1 MLFFIFSVIVII
13 STIAVIEAVNIFMKL
28 PCRDCSCGFT
38 ALIILDKNDDISRRL
53 DSVIHKVRWTDEELI
68 GKLIIVDNGM
78 SEEQLDICRNYCIE
92 NNFLEVAKPNELKNL
107 IFSIEKNNVK

>member
-1 MLFFIFSVIVII
+1 MDGITVTVIVII

-78 SEEQLDICRNYCIE
+78 SEEQLDICSIE

>member
-1 MLFFIFSVIVII
+1 MDGITVTVIVII

-28 PCRDCSCGFT
+28 PYRDCSCGFT
-38 ALIILDKNDDISRRL
+38 ALIILDKKDDICSRL
-53 DSVIHKVRWTDEELI
+53 ENVIHKIRWTDEELI

-78 SEEQLDICRNYCIE
+78 SDDQIEICRQCCKE
-92 NNFLEVAKPNELKNL
+92 NDFLEMAKPDEIKNL

>member
-1 MLFFIFSVIVII
+1 MDGLTMTVIVII

-38 ALIILDKNDDISRRL
+38 ALIIFSINDDISRRL